1 MNKHNESI
9 HETKRLLLKP
19 TNEED
24 AEFILS
30 LMNTPKWLQFIGDRN
45 VKSIQDAIDYIKEN
59 IQPQFG
65 RLGYG
70 NFTVIRK
77 HDGAKM
83 GSCGLYDR
91 EGLDGV
97 DIGFGFLPEFEKHG
111 YAYEASV
118 KIKQLAF
125 ETFKLQSIGAITDPE
140 NIASQKLLEKLGL
153 KFIRIIN
160 LNDSDEDLMFYQLKK
175 EQQ

>member
-1 MNKHNESI
+1 MNKHKKQN
-9 HETKRLLLKP
+9 HETERLLLKP
-19 TNEED
+19 TNEDD

-45 VKSIQDAIDYIKEN
+45 VKSLQDAIDYIKEN
-59 IQPQFG
+59 IMPQFD

-77 HDGAKM
+77 NDGAKM

-91 EGLDGV
+91 KGLEGV
-97 DIGFGFLPEFEKHG
+97 DIGFGFLPAYERQG
-111 YAYEASV
+111 YAYEASL

-125 ETFKLQSIGAITDPE
+125 DAFDLKSIGAITDTD

-153 KFIRIIN
+153 QFIKTIN
-160 LNDSDEDLMFYQLKK
+160 LNDADEEVMFYQLNNDN
-175 EQQ
+175 Q